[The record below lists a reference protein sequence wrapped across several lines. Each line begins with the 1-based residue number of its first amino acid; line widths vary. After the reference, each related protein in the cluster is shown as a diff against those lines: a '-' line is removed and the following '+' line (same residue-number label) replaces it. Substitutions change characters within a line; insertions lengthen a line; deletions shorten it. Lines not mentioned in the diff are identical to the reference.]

1 LANYLLAALVEDFT
15 DSNVYGKY
23 DLRKTAANDELVQG
37 QFISGPDYL
46 KLGTTT
52 SYSAFDTTWYDER
65 QSSRALSQL
74 VHYPSECQDIFA
86 VAYPPRKFF
95 AKNIV
100 VVTDGTCGSACA
112 LFVAKME
119 QSGKAKIVTH
129 GGTTESPSMTSN
141 SFAGGNVLD
150 WPSLVSAANSNG
162 VSTPT
167 YLPTS
172 ALISFTHHE
181 MYLSDEDTPLEFLF
195 SPAQFHIYYWDAIT
209 NGDVNTDAGALTR
222 VNLYETASQAFGAIV
237 QKSSA
242 NHVAISAIL
251 VLFGQFLLF

>member
-1 LANYLLAALVEDFT
+1 
-15 DSNVYGKY
+15 
-23 DLRKTAANDELVQG
+23 
-37 QFISGPDYL
+37 
-46 KLGTTT
+46 
-52 SYSAFDTTWYDER
+52 
-65 QSSRALSQL
+65 
-74 VHYPSECQDIFA
+74 
-86 VAYPPRKFF
+86 
-95 AKNIV
+95 
-100 VVTDGTCGSACA
+100 
-112 LFVAKME
+112 
-119 QSGKAKIVTH
+119 
-129 GGTTESPSMTSN
+129 MTSN

-222 VNLYETASQAFGAIV
+222 VNLYETASQAFGAVSTYLICRTD
-237 QKSSA
+237 
-242 NHVAISAIL
+242 L
-251 VLFGQFLLF
+251 VLTCSFVDRTKIFRQSRCNQCYLANSCCFNCTFV